1 MSKRD
6 YYEVL
11 GVSKDASDAEI
22 KKSFLKSWPSSI
34 IRTATLM
41 IRRRLKKKFKEI
53 NEAYSVLSNSQKTR
67 PVRPVRSGAFQN
79 GNAAVPVLVLVRAA
93 SEDLAALAVSARAVR
108 ASVALK
114 ISLIPSLAVKAAGS
128 RPMGLSG
135 APICAMT

>member
-22 KKSFLKSWPSSI
+22 KKAFKKLALKYHPD
-34 IRTATLM
+34 RNPDDPKAAEE
-41 IRRRLKKKFKEI
+41 KFKEI
-53 NEAYSVLSNSQKTR
+53 NEAYSSCLIRKNAPSTTSS
-67 PVRPVRSGAFQN
+67 VRQPSRMGTLP
-79 GNAAVPVLVLVRAA
+79 VPVLVLVRAA

>member
-22 KKSFLKSWPSSI
+22 KKAFKKLALKYHPD
-34 IRTATLM
+34 RNPDDPKAAEE
-41 IRRRLKKKFKEI
+41 KFKEI
-53 NEAYSVLSNSQKTR
+53 NEAYSVLSNSQKRAQYDQFGPQPSRMGTL
-67 PVRPVRSGAFQN
+67 P
-79 GNAAVPVLVLVRAA
+79 VPVLVLVRAA